1 MTQQHQLVRALSLTD
16 ASALVVGTVIGTGVF
31 LKAAPMA
38 QAVGAPIWVLLAWVA
53 AGVLSLAGA
62 LTYAELS
69 AMMPMQAE
77 NMLPTKILW

>member
-1 MTQQHQLVRALSLTD
+1 
-16 ASALVVGTVIGTGVF
+16 
-31 LKAAPMA
+31 MA

-69 AMMPMQAE
+69 AMMPDAGGE
-77 NMLPTKILW
+77 YVLPTKILW